1 MVKLYH
7 IVWVWF
13 FETQCVVISACVIVV
28 IDVFCRSLHATFYTK
43 LFRTIRYT
51 IYSAI
56 STCANG
62 ARVHGGLN
70 VRTLFNYL
78 L

>member
-51 IYSAI
+51 ICPYIAPYQL
-56 STCANG
+56 ALMVPVYM
-62 ARVHGGLN
+62 AA
-70 VRTLFNYL
+70 
-78 L
+78 